1 MQLIP
6 DVILLEHQKIE
17 NVNVAQHDASTSTA
31 HQVYAQTPPYML
43 SYGLI
48 SSFLNNF
55 FLLYFW
61 LWHNASTHIK
71 GILTQSTPKKCRAKM
86 MIE

>member
-17 NVNVAQHDASTSTA
+17 NVNVAHHDASTSTA

-55 FLLYFW
+55 FFFTFGCGTVHQLILKVFLLNQH
-61 LWHNASTHIK
+61 LKNAERK
-71 GILTQSTPKKCRAKM
+71 
-86 MIE
+86 